1 MLLSHRA
8 RLLELWRIAA
18 SYRLD
23 THLSVEEAPQLQPIA
38 RLLRL
43 HPAAWGKKHQP
54 NAVKYALEDMGT
66 LFLKLGQLLS
76 TRRDLVPPS
85 IIEQLVQLQD
95 QVKPFAVDTAIAQI
109 EDNKHGLGQT
119 IDSLFARFDTKP
131 LAAASIAQVHTA
143 ALPDGR
149 EVVVKVVRPDI
160 RNTIIADFELLREV
174 ASWASARIEAARAV
188 HIIDIVEDYRQV
200 MLNELDLTLEAD
212 NTTKMRNNFL
222 GSALMYVPEVYD
234 ASKNVMIMERIQG
247 VPISQVEIFD
257 QLGYDR
263 AALAK
268 KGLTIFFTQV
278 FRDNFF
284 HADMHPGNV
293 FVETPPV
300 KTLNLSAS
308 SDAGANAGPIDLGH
322 EPRYIGLDC
331 AIMGTLSK
339 EDQLIVARM
348 LLAVMNNNFTALVDI
363 VSRASWIPPN
373 TDKHAL
379 IRDMRRTVGP
389 MLQKSINEI
398 DFAGVLMQI
407 LDIARRHHMSIPPQL
422 TLLLKTL
429 VHVEGLG
436 RDLYP
441 ELDIWSLAKPILSG
455 WIKEQLDP
463 MRNLQQL
470 RKQLPEILLSSTD
483 IPKLLDQGLQSLASQ
498 GSRQDSQLREMQQI
512 RADMLND
519 RRRDWL
525 ALAGFGISIAIA
537 TQVIGWLAPLFYILA
552 VLAVIWRILA

>member
-1 MLLSHRA
+1 MLLSHRK

-18 SYRLD
+18 SYRID
-23 THLSVEEAPQLQPIA
+23 THFPVEDAAPLQPLA
-38 RLLRL
+38 RLIRL

-54 NAVKYALEDMGT
+54 NGIKYALEDMGT

-76 TRRDLVPPS
+76 TRRDLVPPN
-85 IIEQLVQLQD
+85 IIDQLIQLQD
-95 QVKPFAVDTAIAQI
+95 KVKSFAPEIAIAQI
-109 EDNKHGLGQT
+109 QDPKQGLGQS
-119 IDSLFARFDTKP
+119 IDTLFARFDVKP

-143 ALPDGR
+143 ALHDGR

-160 RNTIIADFELLREV
+160 RTTIITDFELLREL
-174 ASWASARIEAARAV
+174 ASWVSARIEAARALHV
-188 HIIDIVEDYRQV
+188 IDLVEDYRQV

-222 GSALMYVPEVYD
+222 DSALMYVPEVYD
-234 ASKNVMIMERIQG
+234 AAKNVMVMERIQG
-247 VPISQVEIFD
+247 VPISQVEVFD

-263 AALAK
+263 AALAEM
-268 KGLTIFFTQV
+268 GLTIFFTQV

-300 KTLNLSAS
+300 QMLTA
-308 SDAGANAGPIDLGH
+308 DMANVDLGH
-322 EPRYIGLDC
+322 APRYIGLDC

-339 EDQLIVARM
+339 DDQLIVARM
-348 LLAVMNNNFTALVDI
+348 LLAVMNNNFSAMVDI
-363 VSRASWIPPN
+363 VSRAGWIPPSA
-373 TDKHAL
+373 DKHAL
-379 IRDMRRTVGP
+379 IRDMSRTVGP
-389 MLQKSINEI
+389 MLNKSINEI

-422 TLLLKTL
+422 MLLLKTL

-441 ELDIWSLAKPILSG
+441 DLDIWSLAKPILSS

-463 MRNLQQL
+463 LRNLQQL
-470 RKQLPEILLSSTD
+470 RGQLPEILLSATD

-498 GSRQDSQLREMQQI
+498 GSRQDSQLREIQQL

-525 ALAGFGISIAIA
+525 ALAGFGITIAAA
-537 TQVIGWLAPLFYILA
+537 TQVGWFAPIFYIFALLI
-552 VLAVIWRILA
+552 VVWRILS

>member
-1 MLLSHRA
+1 MLLSHRK

-18 SYRLD
+18 SYRID
-23 THLSVEEAPQLQPIA
+23 THFPVEDAAPLQPLA
-38 RLLRL
+38 RLIRL

-54 NAVKYALEDMGT
+54 NGIKYALEDMGT

-76 TRRDLVPPS
+76 TRRDLVPPN
-85 IIEQLVQLQD
+85 IIDQLIQLQD
-95 QVKPFAVDTAIAQI
+95 KVKSFAPEIAIAQI
-109 EDNKHGLGQT
+109 QDPKQGLGLS
-119 IDSLFARFDTKP
+119 IDTLFARFDLKP

-143 ALPDGR
+143 ALHDGR

-160 RNTIIADFELLREV
+160 RATIVTDFELLREL
-174 ASWASARIEAARAV
+174 ASWVSARIEAARAL
-188 HIIDIVEDYRQV
+188 HIIDLVEDYRQV

-222 GSALMYVPEVYD
+222 DSALMYVPEVYD
-234 ASKNVMIMERIQG
+234 AAKNVMVMERIQG
-247 VPISQVEIFD
+247 VPISQVEVFD

-263 AALAK
+263 AALAEM
-268 KGLTIFFTQV
+268 GLTIFFTQV

-300 KTLNLSAS
+300 QMLTA
-308 SDAGANAGPIDLGH
+308 DMANVDLGH
-322 EPRYIGLDC
+322 APRYIGLDC

-339 EDQLIVARM
+339 DDQLIVARM
-348 LLAVMNNNFTALVDI
+348 LLAVMNNNFSAMVDI
-363 VSRASWIPPN
+363 VSRAGWIPPSA
-373 TDKHAL
+373 DKHAL
-379 IRDMRRTVGP
+379 MRDISRTVGP
-389 MLQKSINEI
+389 MLNKSINEI

-422 TLLLKTL
+422 MLLLKTL

-441 ELDIWSLAKPILSG
+441 ELDIWSLAKPILSS

-463 MRNLQQL
+463 VRNLQQL
-470 RKQLPEILLSSTD
+470 RGQLPEILLSATD

-498 GSRQDSQLREMQQI
+498 GSRQDSQLREIQQL

-525 ALAGFGISIAIA
+525 ALAGFGITIAAA
-537 TQVIGWLAPLFYILA
+537 TQVGWFAPIFYIFALLI
-552 VLAVIWRILA
+552 VVWRILS